1 MPREYKL
8 YLEDILE
15 SITKIDDYIGNMNF
29 DDLKADTRTIDAI
42 VRNLEVIGEA
52 TKNIPSEIKDKYPNI
67 EWKKIAG
74 IRDILIHAYF
84 TVDLEILW
92 DIVKNK
98 LPYLKREIS
107 LILDDLNQ

>member
-1 MPREYKL
+1 MPREYKF

-15 SITKIDDYIGNMNF
+15 SISKIDEYIENMDYDELI
-29 DDLKADTRTIDAI
+29 ADNRTIDAI

-52 TKNIPSEIKDKYPNI
+52 AKNIPSEIRDKYPNI

-84 TVDLEILW
+84 TIDLEILW

-98 LPYLKREIS
+98 LPDLKEGIS
-107 LILDDLNQ
+107 VVLNDFNQ

>member
-15 SITKIDDYIGNMNF
+15 SITKIDEYVENMNF
-29 DDLKADTRTIDAI
+29 DELKTDNKTNDAI

-52 TKNIPSEIKDKYPNI
+52 TKNIPPEIRDKYPNI

-84 TVDLEILW
+84 TIDLEILW

-98 LPYLKREIS
+98 LPDLKEGIS
-107 LILDDLNQ
+107 KILDDLNR